1 MMVEI
6 RQVKWL
12 ASFAIQT
19 LSFNSFQ
26 PVIICSW
33 NFGVDLTSQ
42 DRLVMNIQGTSLIT
56 LLSFHL
62 LLTRRFLLVLPNMS
76 FNLTSHFLLPSFLI
90 LCPKRDLRPVSRLN
104 QSILQSAKRFQ
115 VVSII
120 LCVLPCFFHSFFP
133 FTLKEVTY
141 SLLPC
146 TSGLSRSSFRS
157 SSFPSS

>member
-1 MMVEI
+1 MMVKI

-26 PVIICSW
+26 LVIICSL
-33 NFGVDLTSQ
+33 NFGEDLTSQ

-62 LLTRRFLLVLPNMS
+62 LLTRRFLLVQHVIQSYFSFPSSFFPHPMS
-76 FNLTSHFLLPSFLI
+76 KKGFKASFSFEPVHPSISKTFPSGEYHLMCTTLFLSFLLP
-90 LCPKRDLRPVSRLN
+90 
-104 QSILQSAKRFQ
+104 
-115 VVSII
+115 
-120 LCVLPCFFHSFFP
+120 
-133 FTLKEVTY
+133 TY
-141 SLLPC
+141 HQRSYVFSPSLYIA
-146 TSGLSRSSFRS
+146 LSRSSFRS